1 MVGQSSKGIG
11 GSGYIGQKGIGFKS
25 VFRVSSRPEIHSKGF
40 AFSLDEH
47 MVVPMRIKQ
56 PSTTFSKWLKLANAA
71 AATGR
76 NQGVDDIT
84 MTYGRPKSQQGT
96 TIVLPLT
103 EEFSGVKE
111 PKKRAALAQVTL
123 PPLYLPLSLT
133 LYLIHSRSLPL
144 TLTL

>member
-40 AFSLDEH
+40 EFSLDEH
-47 MVVPMRIKQ
+47 MVVPMSIKQ

-71 AATGR
+71 AGYT
-76 NQGVDDIT
+76 QGENDISA
-84 MTYGRPKSQQGT
+84 TYGRPQSQQGT

-123 PPLYLPLSLT
+123 LSLLT
-133 LYLIHSRSLPL
+133 ITNIELHSSLTYL
-144 TLTL
+144 